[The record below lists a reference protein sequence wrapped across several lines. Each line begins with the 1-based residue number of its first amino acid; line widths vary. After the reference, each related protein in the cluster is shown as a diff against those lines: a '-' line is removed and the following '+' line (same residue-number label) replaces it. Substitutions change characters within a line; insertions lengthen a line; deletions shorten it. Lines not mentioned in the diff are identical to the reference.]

1 MTMYMVEPQLMA
13 SVNVMILDD
22 AVGEIRDRYGDEAIK
37 AVMFYGSRVNGYEKY
52 GSDLDCFV
60 VLNEGYEQDVGMEIS
75 YVDDTELHVIAH
87 TPERFERNLKDSLAK
102 TSEHINTTVFRYD
115 APIGSEY
122 IAQVDAENKHDL
134 TCDILDDIAYLARDV
149 ESDTPVYF
157 HRNDV
162 ADTKLVQHVLA
173 LPVLTERLERVRERG
188 NLPSMLDSI
197 RDSYQ
202 PALDRLEEEGVVRK
216 VEEGE
221 NPLYEY
227 TGHRGGSIFHNP
239 IMKGFGRKIVTP
251 FLNVYR
257 SIEKRGSGD
266 FTIANLGRALKHGP
280 RYVESI
286 LEESVFNLDYA
297 KKHREILVPY
307 QDEGLLFQGM
317 SVDDLIDVND
327 RLQRLRRERNALKE
341 KIRGD
346 PC

>member
-1 MTMYMVEPQLMA
+1 MTYMVEPQIMTSA
-13 SVNVMILDD
+13 NTMILND
-22 AVGEIRDRYGDEAIK
+22 ALGEIRDRYGDEAIK

-52 GSDLDCFV
+52 ASDLDCFV
-60 VLNEGYEQDVGMEIS
+60 VLNEGYEKDVGMEIS
-75 YVDDTELHVIAH
+75 YVDGTELHVIAQ
-87 TPERFERNLKDSLAK
+87 TPERFERNLTDSLAK

-115 APIGSEY
+115 APIGSDY
-122 IAQVDAENKHDL
+122 IAQVDAENKHNL
-134 TCDILDDIAYLARDV
+134 TCDILDDIAYLAQDV

-173 LPVLTERLERVRERG
+173 LPVFTERLERVRERG
-188 NLPSMLDSI
+188 NLSSMLDSI

-202 PALDRLEEEGVVRK
+202 PALDRLEEEGMVRK

-227 TGHRGGSIFHNP
+227 TGNRGRGLLHNP
-239 IMKGFGRKIVTP
+239 ILKGFGRKIATP

-280 RYVESI
+280 RYIGTI
-286 LEESVFNLDYA
+286 LEESAFNLDYV
-297 KKHREILVPY
+297 KSHREMLVPY
-307 QDEGLLFQGM
+307 QDE
-317 SVDDLIDVND
+317 
-327 RLQRLRRERNALKE
+327 
-341 KIRGD
+341 
-346 PC
+346 

>member
-1 MTMYMVEPQLMA
+1 MTYMVEPMLMTA
-13 SVNVMILDD
+13 ANAMILND
-22 AVGEIRDRYGDEAIK
+22 AVDEIQDRYGDEAIK
-37 AVMFYGSRVNGYEKY
+37 AVMFYGSRVNGYEKHA
-52 GSDLDCFV
+52 SDLDCFV
-60 VLNEGYEQDVGMEIS
+60 VLNEGYEEDVGMEIS
-75 YVDDTELHVIAH
+75 YVYGTELHVIAH

-102 TSEHINTTVFRYD
+102 TSEHINTTVFGYD

-122 IAQVDAENKHDL
+122 VAQIDAENKYDL

-149 ESDTPVYF
+149 GSDTPVYF

-162 ADTKLVQHVLA
+162 ADTKLVQHVLT

-202 PALDRLEEEGVVRK
+202 PAIDRLEKEGMVRK
-216 VEEGE
+216 VEDGE

-227 TGHRGGSIFHNP
+227 TGCRGGSILHNP
-239 IMKGFGRKIVTP
+239 IMKGFGRKIATP

-266 FTIANLGRALKHGP
+266 FTMGNVGRALKYGP
-280 RYVESI
+280 RYIGTI

-297 KKHREILVPY
+297 KNHREKLVPY
-307 QDEGLLFQGM
+307 QGDGLVFQGM
-317 SVDDLIDVND
+317 SVNELIDVND
-327 RLQRLRRERNALKE
+327 EIMELRRERNALKE